1 MYDLKGKV
9 VVVTGASR
17 GIGKGVALAL
27 GEYGATVYVTGRTE
41 NTEGFP
47 DFLKNTTIHET
58 AREVNRLGGIGIA
71 QRCDFSKDE
80 EIKELFERVQKEQ
93 GRIDILVNSAWAAA
107 SHIMNGYFFQT
118 PFWEQPISLYDDLQ
132 MVGLRSNYLASSYA
146 ARMMVKQHS
155 GLIANISYISAE
167 KYWLNVSNGLFK
179 AATNKFTSDAAYELK
194 SYGVKMFSIYPGDV
208 RTEGMLELAKYVP
221 TYHPEEMETPQ
232 FVGRCIAALEQD
244 ENSIEQSG
252 RILRTEEIGLKYGII
267 DTNRDPD
274 HVEAVV

>member
-17 GIGKGVALAL
+17 GIGKGVALEL
-27 GEYGATVYVTGRTE
+27 GKYGATVYVTGRTE
-41 NTEGFP
+41 NSENLP
-47 DFLKNTTIHET
+47 DFFSNTTIQET
-58 AREVNRLGGIGIA
+58 ASEVNRLGGIGIA

-80 EIKELFERVQKEQ
+80 EIKELFERVQREQ

-132 MVGLRSNYLASSYA
+132 MVGLRSNYLASWYA
-146 ARMMVKQHS
+146 SKMMVKQRS
-155 GLIANISYISAE
+155 GLIANISYISAD
-167 KYWLNVSNGLFK
+167 KYWLNVANGLFK

-194 SYGVKMFSIYPGDV
+194 NYGVKMFSIYPGSV
-208 RTEGMLELAKYVP
+208 RTEGMLELAKYDP
-221 TYHPEEMETPQ
+221 SLCLEEMETPQ

-244 ENSIEQSG
+244 DSIIEQNG
-252 RILRTEEIGLKYGII
+252 EILRTAEIGLKYGFTDI
-267 DTNRDPD
+267 DGRQPHADSM
-274 HVEAVV
+274 